1 MSVDETHPLYSLY
14 SEDWQQM
21 SDTYAGERIV
31 KQAGEMYLPATANMR
46 ADGMQNE
53 NQPGK
58 QAYDAYRKRAVYHD
72 FVKDAI
78 NMMVDIMNR
87 KPAQIKLPRKMEPLR
102 DKITAEG
109 HSMRALLRDI
119 NFHQLLHSRYGLLVD
134 VRSGEGP
141 NALPYL
147 AAYEAPNIINWDMG
161 LREENRSDLDFLV
174 LDETEVE
181 RTGFTWES
189 QDKYRVLLAPGS
201 DLTLF
206 LDDDIRNAGQNDR
219 FWAVP
224 VRGKGGMLA
233 GSPAIQ
239 PTIAGRGLP
248 YIPFTFINAGDL
260 ESEPEPPVLIGL
272 SNLTLAIYRGE
283 ADYRQT
289 LFMQGQ
295 DTLVIIG
302 ALSSEE
308 GEDDVKVGSG
318 ARLEVPLGGDAKYI
332 GVSADG
338 LMEQRE
344 ALTADKEQAAER
356 GARLLDFGDTA
367 RQSGDALRIRVA
379 ARTTTL
385 RTLAITAGEGLQQ
398 SLRQIA
404 EFIGADPKEVEV
416 EPNLDFTDD
425 AFTGQDVLEYMQAK
439 AMGAPLSLKTI
450 HTNFRRK
457 EITDKTFED
466 EMSEIEGERELV
478 MGTVLDPT
486 KEDPNDEPGTPE
498 DPRQSTD
505 RNTPGP
511 NSTTDQGS
519 RGGRERTRR

>member
-1 MSVDETHPLYSLY
+1 MSVDEKHPKYDLYV
-14 SEDWQQM
+14 EDWQQM
-21 SDTYAGERIV
+21 SDTYAGERTV
-31 KQAGEMYLPATANMR
+31 KDARETYLFPTANMV
-46 ADGMQNE
+46 ADGMTNP
-53 NQPGK
+53 NQPGWK
-58 QAYDAYRKRAVYHD
+58 AYEAYRKRAVYHD

-87 KPAQIKLPRKMEPLR
+87 KPAQIKLPAKMEPLR

-109 HSMRALLRDI
+109 HSLKALLREI
-119 NFHQLLHSRYGLLVD
+119 NFYQLLHSRFGLLVD

-141 NALPYL
+141 TALPYI
-147 AAYEAPNIINWDMG
+147 ATYQAPTIINWDMG
-161 LREENRSDLDFLV
+161 KREDNKSDLDFLV
-174 LDETEVE
+174 LEETEVE
-181 RTGFTWES
+181 RQGFKWEE
-189 QDKYRVLLAPGS
+189 QDKFRVLLSPTSEMVG
-201 DLTLF
+201 L
-206 LDDDIRNAGQNDR
+206 LDPKQAKGGRSDR

-224 VRGKGGMLA
+224 VRGKGGLMA
-233 GSPAIQ
+233 GAAAIQ

-260 ESEPEPPVLIGL
+260 ESDPEAPVLIGL

-302 ALSSEE
+302 SVIDEDE
-308 GEDDVKVGSG
+308 GDLKVGSG
-318 ARLEVPLGGDAKYI
+318 ARIEVPLGGDAKYI

-338 LMEQRE
+338 LQEQRE
-344 ALTADKEQAAER
+344 ALKADKEQAAER

-385 RTLAITAGEGLQQ
+385 RTLAITGAEGLQR

-404 EFIGADPKEVEV
+404 EFVGANPKEVEV

-425 AFTGQDVLEYMQAK
+425 AFTGQDILEYMQAK
-439 AMGAPLSLKTI
+439 ALGAPLSLKTI
-450 HTNFRRK
+450 HNNFRKK
-457 EITDKTFED
+457 ELTDKTFEE
-466 EMSEIEGERELV
+466 EMEEIDGERELTL
-478 MGTVLDPT
+478 GTVLDIT
-486 KEDPNDEPGTPE
+486 KEEPTPAGGGDNPSRGRGKPQ
-498 DPRQSTD
+498 DPRQKTD
-505 RNTPGP
+505 RTTPGP
-511 NSTTDQGS
+511 NKTTDN
-519 RGGRERTRR
+519 